1 MFNAAMYEEGQEYAD
16 FALEQTDQ
24 KPIFYFYKSMFLFS
38 DGKIKEG
45 VIQLENGMAL
55 NPKLVKKF
63 IELNPAILQHPQVVE
78 VIARYKKHKY
88 IR

>member
-1 MFNAAMYEEGQEYAD
+1 
-16 FALEQTDQ
+16 
-24 KPIFYFYKSMFLFS
+24 MFLFS

-45 VIQLENGMAL
+45 VIQLENGMSL